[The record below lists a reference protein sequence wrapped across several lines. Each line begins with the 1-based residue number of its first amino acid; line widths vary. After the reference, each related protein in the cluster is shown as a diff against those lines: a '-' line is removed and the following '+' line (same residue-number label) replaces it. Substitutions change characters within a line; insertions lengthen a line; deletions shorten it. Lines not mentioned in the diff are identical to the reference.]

1 MKIISASVIALIASM
16 ALGTSASAATS
27 ALPLSAGSTNIQ
39 YNGNDDRRRNEDRDR
54 VRDDDRGAPRFS
66 VGDRLPERFL
76 DNGVTDWRGEG
87 LSRPAR
93 GQEWVRVGDRLI
105 LVRVRDRMVARVV
118 DTDHRGPRDR

>member
-1 MKIISASVIALIASM
+1 MKIISASVMALIASM
-16 ALGTSASAATS
+16 ALGTSASASTS
-27 ALPLSAGSTNIQ
+27 ALALSPGLTNIQ
-39 YNGNDDRRRNEDRDR
+39 YNNNDDRRRNEDRDR

-76 DNGVTDWRGEG
+76 DSAVNDWRGER

-105 LVRVRDRMVARVV
+105 LVRLRDRMIASVV
-118 DTDHRGPRDR
+118 DADRRGPRDR